1 MESAQ
6 PIVDAPASNRLAASL
21 AGFQALVFDLD
32 GTLIDSAP
40 GISASLKAA
49 FNSAGRSM
57 PGAEVR
63 SVIGPPIGVIA
74 RKIDPTLTD
83 AEVKLIEQEYR
94 SSYDSEGWRETVAF
108 DGVVET
114 LSRLHAAGWRLFVVT
129 NKPSVPTGKILA
141 LLKIESALEAVFSRD
156 SRTPRYA
163 SKTEMLADLMAIH
176 KLEPGSTAMVG
187 DTQEDGE
194 AALANRLQFVHV
206 SYGYG
211 TVSDAAMRANRFQDI
226 EDMCRRE
233 D

>member
-6 PIVDAPASNRLAASL
+6 PIVDVSASNHRLASL
-21 AGFQALVFDLD
+21 AGFEALVFDLD

-49 FNSAGRSM
+49 FRFAGRNM
-57 PGAEVR
+57 PRAEVR

-74 RKIDPTLTD
+74 RRIEPTLTD

-108 DGVVET
+108 EGVVEA
-114 LSRLHAAGWRLFVVT
+114 LPRLHAAGWRLFVVT
-129 NKPSVPTGKILA
+129 NKPRVPTQKILA
-141 LLKIESALEAVFSRD
+141 LLKIESALEAVLSRD

-163 SKTEMLADLMAIH
+163 SKAEMLADLMAIH
-176 KLEPGSTAMVG
+176 KLEPSSTVMVG

-194 AALANRLQFVHV
+194 AALANHLQFVHV

-211 TVSDAAMRANRFQDI
+211 AVSDASMTASRFQDI